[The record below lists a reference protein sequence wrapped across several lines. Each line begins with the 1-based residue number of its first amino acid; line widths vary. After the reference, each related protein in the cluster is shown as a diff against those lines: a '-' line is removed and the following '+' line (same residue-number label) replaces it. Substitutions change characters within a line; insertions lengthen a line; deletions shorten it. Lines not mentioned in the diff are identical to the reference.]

1 MWLAGLPWDAVP
13 VKWAVWLAGLPWD
26 AVPVKWAVWLAGLP
40 WDAVPVKWAV
50 WLAGLPWDAVP
61 VKWALWLAGLP
72 WGAVPVKWAV
82 WLAGLPWDA
91 VPVKWAVWLA
101 GLPWDSVPVKWALWL
116 AELPWDSVPV
126 KWALWLAGVPC
137 DLVPVKR
144 ALWLAVSLGICFLS
158 MGSSIVICRSFGS
171 WSFTAEWIDFAFC
184 PFFLVVRHMA
194 AAWKSVLDA
203 AMVPEAA
210 STKLVALG
218 YGTQEAFQFEDA
230 ETFKAFAK
238 HFLLQHLKPE
248 GVTADTWSF
257 HPMVGVLRALWL
269 KVKRPDSNAASAPD
283 TSLSLAVPA
292 FSGGLAGALVGHG
305 KGNTVADRDVMRRK
319 LEQKCSGSL
328 ITLASLPSM
337 ALLSRVKAQQE
348 SKAWEWISWKKLLSE
363 KAVTAVKGRRKA
375 GPQDSFMEALAC
387 GAGFFEE
394 QYDKE
399 ISGAPFQVQ
408 ALLQVRAHAYSMVNA
423 SHLGSWALYNT
434 HFMEY
439 YTQECGDHYRFLT
452 AAEAEEA
459 DQLALR
465 EVFGL
470 CYSGASLDDAL
481 STVAVDR
488 DMLRHVLM
496 LRPKVPRVAAEKEPL
511 KRKARRQAD
520 DAFKGECFA
529 WRQGKCQRKD
539 CKYSADLLLIMPL
552 SAPRMAPKA
561 AANVGS
567 SLD

>member
-1 MWLAGLPWDAVP
+1 
-13 VKWAVWLAGLPWD
+13 
-26 AVPVKWAVWLAGLP
+26 
-40 WDAVPVKWAV
+40 
-50 WLAGLPWDAVP
+50 
-61 VKWALWLAGLP
+61 
-72 WGAVPVKWAV
+72 
-82 WLAGLPWDA
+82 
-91 VPVKWAVWLA
+91 
-101 GLPWDSVPVKWALWL
+101 
-116 AELPWDSVPV
+116 
-126 KWALWLAGVPC
+126 
-137 DLVPVKR
+137 
-144 ALWLAVSLGICFLS
+144 
-158 MGSSIVICRSFGS
+158 
-171 WSFTAEWIDFAFC
+171 
-184 PFFLVVRHMA
+184 MA

-305 KGNTVADRDVMRRK
+305 KGITVADRDVMRRK

-348 SKAWEWISWKKLLSE
+348 SKVWEWISWKKLLSE

-434 HFMEY
+434 RFMEY

-488 DMLRHVLM
+488 DMLRHLLM

-539 CKYSADLLLIMPL
+539 CKYTHACALC
-552 SAPRMAPKA
+552 
-561 AANVGS
+561 GS
-567 SLD
+567 SAHHAAICPKDGAEGSGKRRKQS